1 VNWIAAHTRDAP
13 SWAPRS
19 TQVIKVGLVL
29 TAVAVFAQT
38 ASQLIDFR
46 LFDLRAGVLDS
57 DHHGSVF
64 GAASIFAEVV
74 AAAAIGLRV
83 LSRRRVVGVL
93 VAALVGVL
101 TIPRAL
107 MRYEPGFQRYEVP
120 ILVAPLTGVLVVV
133 CALTFRDPRRV
144 RFIVWGSLALLGC
157 SFALHAVGP
166 QADASAFTTWVA
178 AYLEE
183 HTWAF
188 QLTGMLKHS
197 AELAGWMLLATG
209 MIAGA
214 SPPIK
219 DDLTDAPGVPA
230 ASIRPSRLPST
241 TPPATQRQ

>member
-1 VNWIAAHTRDAP
+1 MNWIVAHTRGALR
-13 SWAPRS
+13 WAPRS
-19 TQVIKVGLVL
+19 TQVIRVGLVL
-29 TAVAVFAQT
+29 TAAAVFAQT
-38 ASQLIDFR
+38 AGQLIDFR
-46 LFDLRAGVLDS
+46 LFDLRLGLLDS

-83 LSRRRVVGVL
+83 LSTRRVVGVL

-107 MRYEPGFQRYEVP
+107 VRYEPGFQRYEVP
-120 ILVAPLTGVLVVV
+120 ILVVPLTGVLVVV

-144 RFIVWGSLALLGC
+144 RFIVWGSLALLAC

-166 QADASAFTTWVA
+166 QADASGFTTSAA
-178 AYLEE
+178 AYLAT
-183 HTWAF
+183 HTWAY

-219 DDLTDAPGVPA
+219 DDLTDAAGVP
-230 ASIRPSRLPST
+230 ASIRPSRIPST
-241 TPPATQRQ
+241 TPPAAQRQ